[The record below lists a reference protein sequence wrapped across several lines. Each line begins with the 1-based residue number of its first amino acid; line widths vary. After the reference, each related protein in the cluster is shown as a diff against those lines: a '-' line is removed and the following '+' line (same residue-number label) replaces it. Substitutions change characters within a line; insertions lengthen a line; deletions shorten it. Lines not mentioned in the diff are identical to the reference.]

1 MDNMK
6 SLELT
11 NKAVILLA
19 WVVREWKSWLQK
31 HLECDGGNQ
40 EMKGIIEER
49 ASKYAWNHR
58 RKQEIEGSRN

>member
-1 MDNMK
+1 MDMN

-11 NKAVILLA
+11 NKAIILLA
-19 WVVREWKSWLQK
+19 WADRECKSWLQK

-40 EMKGIIEER
+40 EMKGITEER
-49 ASKYAWNHR
+49 APKYAWDHR